1 MRYRYIFRLTGT
13 ANNLPDAVIPTTS
26 ITFRQI
32 SGSPST
38 LNITVPT
45 MQFAGDIADRPD
57 GELVVDWHD
66 GKTLVQELA
75 RANFN
80 EAPVINEGATNSSV
94 TLTGTKQTTYQVI
107 TAPLTISRQIA
118 TYRAPNRTD
127 GLWTYQLAIPVA
139 GLVPNMTVKIGDHTF
154 VAGEI
159 QYNIST
165 KSHQIYIKEAAL

>member
-1 MRYRYIFRLTGT
+1 MKYRCIFRLTGT
-13 ANNLPDAVIPTTS
+13 ANNLPDAVIPATS

-45 MQFAGDIADRPD
+45 IQFAGDIADRPD
-57 GELVVDWHD
+57 GDLVVDWYD
-66 GKTLVQELA
+66 SDALVQELA

-94 TLTGTKQTTYQVI
+94 TLSGTKQTTYALQE
-107 TAPLTISRQIA
+107 TPLIIHRQLA

-165 KSHQIYIKEAAL
+165 KSHLSY